1 MGVKIRRAD
10 HCYFVML
17 GLDPRLSGSFLLY
30 KAHGLDSTRSDAFAD
45 ESDMSRSQAVP
56 HQNTVF
62 RQLANRLPWAALERA
77 IAEHRADRGVRKLR
91 TREMLLSL
99 LYAQLAGARS
109 LRDIEAL
116 LESQPERRY
125 HAGLPLA
132 RRSTLSD
139 ALAARPTAV
148 FTAVL
153 GALIPLLTRKLRREI
168 GDCVR
173 LIDATPLRLSS
184 LSGDWARFSAQ
195 VCGAKAHIVYDP
207 DADCP
212 LYCSVTPARVNDIT
226 AAKEMP
232 IEPGATYVFDLGYY
246 DFGWWAKLDEAGC
259 RIITRL
265 KVNTRFSV
273 IEERPLPLEPGNI
286 LSDRIGFLPERQARS
301 RQNPM
306 AQAVREV
313 RVTTESGTVLRLFTN
328 DLDAPAA
335 EIARLYRRRWAI
347 ELFFRWVKQMLRIG
361 HFYGESESAVAIQVT
376 VALIAFVLLKL
387 AHAAQGTVEGLTQ
400 FARLACAMLMQQR
413 PLEALRGRAAALL
426 APPVQLRAQGVLPW
440 G

>member
-1 MGVKIRRAD
+1 
-10 HCYFVML
+10 
-17 GLDPRLSGSFLLY
+17 LLY
-30 KAHGLDSTRSDAFAD
+30 KAHGLDSTWSDAFSDA
-45 ESDMSRSQAVP
+45 SDMSRSRAVP

-77 IAEHRADRGVRKLR
+77 TAEHRADRGVRKLR

-116 LESQPERRY
+116 LESQPARRY

-139 ALAARPTAV
+139 ALAVRPTAV

-153 GALIPLLTRKLRREI
+153 AALIPQLVARKLRREI
-168 GDCVR
+168 DDCVR
-173 LIDATPLRLSS
+173 LIDATPLP
-184 LSGDWARFSAQ
+184 LSGLSGEWARFSAQ

-232 IEPGATYVFDLGYY
+232 IEAGATYVFDLGYY
-246 DFGWWAKLDEAGC
+246 DFGWWARLDEAAC
-259 RIITRL
+259 RIVTRL
-265 KVNTRFSV
+265 KVNTRLAV
-273 IEERPLPLEPGNI
+273 IEERPLPLEPGAI

-306 AQAVREV
+306 VQAVREV
-313 RVTTESGTVLRLFTN
+313 RVSTESGTVLRLLTN
-328 DLDAPAA
+328 DLDAPAE
-335 EIARLYRRRWAI
+335 EIAALYRRRWAI

-361 HFYGESESAVAIQVT
+361 HFYATSESAVAIQVT

-387 AHAAQGTVEGLTQ
+387 AHAAQGAVESLTQ
-400 FARLACAMLMQQR
+400 FARLVGAMLMQQTSIDS
-413 PLEALRGRAAALL
+413 LRGQHAMLL
-426 APPVQLRAQGVLPW
+426 VPPVQLHAQGVLPW
-440 G
+440 A

>member
-1 MGVKIRRAD
+1 VSPNPKA
-10 HCYFVML
+10 V
-17 GLDPRLSGSFLLY
+17 PRLSGSFFLY
-30 KAHGLDSTRSDAFAD
+30 KSHGLDSTRSDAFPD

-77 IAEHRADRGVRKLR
+77 IAEHRADRGVRRLR
-91 TREMLLSL
+91 TREMLLGL

-116 LESQPERRY
+116 LESQPARRY

-132 RRSTLSD
+132 RRSTLGD
-139 ALAARPTAV
+139 AMTARPTAV

-153 GALIPLLTRKLRREI
+153 AALIPLLARKLHREI

-184 LSGDWARFSAQ
+184 LSGAWARFSAQ
-195 VCGAKAHIVYDP
+195 VCGAKAHVIYDP

-212 LYCSVTPARVNDIT
+212 LYCSITPARVNDIT

-232 IEPGATYVFDLGYY
+232 IEAGTTYVFDLGYY
-246 DFGWWAKLDEAGC
+246 DFGWWAKLEEAAC
-259 RIITRL
+259 RIVTRL
-265 KVNTRFSV
+265 KVNTPLAV

-286 LSDRIGFLPERQARS
+286 LSDRIGFLPERQAHS
-301 RQNPM
+301 RRNPM

-313 RVTTESGTVLRLFTN
+313 RVTTESGTVLRLLTN
-328 DLDAPAA
+328 DLDAPAE
-335 EIARLYRRRWAI
+335 EIAALYQRRWAI

-361 HFYGESESAVAIQVT
+361 HFYGTSESAVAIQLT

-387 AHAAQGTVEGLTQ
+387 AHAAQGAVESLTQ
-400 FARLACAMLMQQR
+400 FVRLVGAMLMQQK
-413 PLEALRGRAAALL
+413 PLDSLRGRHALL
-426 APPVQLRAQGVLPW
+426 LTPPVQLRAQGVLPW
-440 G
+440 A